1 MVCGVKIGGIIEGA
15 ASRYLQYPLA
25 TCHRPNRKSIE
36 AMTNSDSIKIQ
47 RSYKFRCYPNSIQRQ
62 RLAVEFG
69 HARWVW
75 NKCLVWRNHA
85 YEAYGETV
93 TAID

>member
-1 MVCGVKIGGIIEGA
+1 
-15 ASRYLQYPLA
+15 
-25 TCHRPNRKSIE
+25 
-36 AMTNSDSIKIQ
+36 MTVHDSITIQ
-47 RSYKFRCYPNSIQRQ
+47 RSYKLRFYPNSIQRQ